1 MPHSTGI
8 LRGVKQKAV
17 GRLFPIIPQKG
28 EKMKD
33 SKSDI
38 IEYSIFVLIFT
49 LIAVFAIITYNK
61 LYPVEEELEDLKAE
75 PIREETYEELIQED
89 VVVIVDQAPE
99 VKEPILTDSELIA
112 MVVHAEAG
120 NQPMIGRVAVASVV
134 LNRCDYWGLT
144 VESVV
149 YAKNQ
154 FVIANSY
161 TESDMRAVEIAQNSR
176 DLFPETMLY
185 FRNKHYHKF
194 GIPFMQIGN
203 HYFSL
208 AEESEE

>member
-28 EKMKD
+28 EEMKD

-38 IEYSIFVLIFT
+38 IEYSIFILIFT
-49 LIAVFAIITYNK
+49 VVFVLATLIFNK

-161 TESDMRAVEIAQNSR
+161 TESDMRAVEIAMNNR
-176 DLFPETMLY
+176 DLFPDNLLY
-185 FRNKHYHKF
+185 FRAGDYHLF
-194 GIPFMQIGN
+194 GEPWEHIGD
-203 HYFSL
+203 HYFTL
-208 AEESEE
+208 AKEN